1 MSIVKNLLLIASGA
15 GPLLAQ
21 TEFLKPAGIAPGNGY
36 SHVVVTRPDKLIF
49 IAGQVANN
57 PKGELVGKED
67 LKAQTEQVFQ
77 NIKTAL
83 AAAGASFDNVV
94 KLNLYVKG
102 YKQESRAV
110 IREVRNKYINT
121 ANPPASTLI
130 GVAALA
136 LDDYL
141 IEVEAVAAVSE
152 KRK

>member
-1 MSIVKNLLLIASGA
+1 MSILRTLLLTASA
-15 GPLLAQ
+15 GSLLAQ
-21 TEFLKPAGIAPGNGY
+21 TEFLKPAGIAPANGY

-57 PKGELVGKED
+57 PKGEVVGKGD

-77 NIKTAL
+77 NLKTAL

-102 YKQESRAV
+102 YKEESRAV
-110 IREVRNKYINT
+110 IREIRNKYINT
-121 ANPPASTLI
+121 TNPPASTLI

-141 IEVEAVAAVSE
+141 IEIEAVAAVVE
-152 KRK
+152 KRR